1 MYGTVARLRVKPGML
16 AQLQAAMRD
25 EDADLEPRYA
35 GYSAY
40 VYQMDSNPNELY
52 LVVMFPDRES
62 YFANANSPEQHQS
75 YLKMMEC
82 LEAEPEWHDGEIIH
96 TGGQASRA

>member
-1 MYGTVARLRVKPGML
+1 MYGTVARLHVKPGML

-25 EDADLEPRYA
+25 EDADLEPRYS

-40 VYQMDSNPNELY
+40 VYQMDSNSNELY

-62 YFANANSPEQHQS
+62 YVANANSPEQHQS
-75 YLKMMEC
+75 YLKMMAC
-82 LEAEPEWHDGEIIH
+82 LEVEPEWHDGEIIY